1 MPCREGPFIRI
12 IDITVLHRIVVNV
25 IHVRLI
31 ILFIPDRMFPKPLL
45 PDIPFTFPALTLDGL
60 RQAFGEPCLDE
71 AYAG

>member
-1 MPCREGPFIRI
+1 MPCREGPFFRI
-12 IDITVLHRIVVNV
+12 GDIAVLDRIVVNV

-31 ILFIPDRMFPKPLL
+31 ILLVPDRMFPEPLL

-71 AYAG
+71 AYTG